1 MKSMIIEIAGG
12 IGVLIA
18 IYLFVANFK
27 GTVAIIGALSEP
39 SIDMV
44 RTLQGRG

>member
-1 MKSMIIEIAGG
+1 MIVEVAGG

-27 GTVAIIGALSEP
+27 GTVAIINAISSP
-39 SIDMV
+39 TIQTIK
-44 RTLQGRG
+44 TLQGR